1 MRGSEI
7 PTAANREQATI
18 IVVKNPKVPT
28 TVIRHR
34 NKIYAIIHFGCTL
47 YAILE
52 QNHVI
57 TQETN
62 EKNNPFS

>member
-7 PTAANREQATI
+7 PTAANREQSTI
-18 IVVKNPKVPT
+18 IVEKNPKVPT
-28 TVIRHR
+28 TVIIHQ
-34 NKIYAIIHFGCTL
+34 NKIYTFIHFGCTL

-62 EKNNPFS
+62 EKDNPFS